1 MVIPEPQL
9 TTNMLKKKKVKIV
22 LQKKMRG
29 RERERSVFNRM
40 IQTLVTLIKSL
51 ALLCRFLATI
61 FLTRRLLI
69 IHLCLFPF
77 FFLLCQTINFFLL
90 FLIKPSLLK
99 YQYYKKQYDFI
110 IYWFLLQITP
120 NLYSM
125 YMQESRKLKKYILKI

>member
-1 MVIPEPQL
+1 VVIPEPQL